1 MQSNATSRSSM
12 ENQGHPIRQNDFYGR
27 GAGEEKLWSYEP
39 QKYVSK
45 GLQICLARARIVGV
59 WLAEDSAKS

>member
-27 GAGEEKLWSYEP
+27 GVGEEKLRSYES

-45 GLQICLARARIVGV
+45 GLQICLARIGLV
-59 WLAEDSAKS
+59 L